1 MFKELYIYIYD
12 YKKLL
17 KENVTRD
24 YKKTDTEVA
33 SDINKVSKTVAQKM
47 HLDYKMEVFQ
57 KKESFVTLKDHKEN
71 FENNSKCRLI
81 NPSKTDIG
89 KIAKQILQSYVH
101 KLRDMAGVNRWGNT
115 TGVTEWF
122 SSMKGALKNPK
133 FLIFDIESFYPSISQ
148 QLLED
153 ALNYVGSFTRVTNDE
168 REIVMHARNSLLYH
182 DGSYWSKNSGDTYL
196 T

>member
-1 MFKELYIYIYD
+1 M
-12 YKKLL
+12 
-17 KENVTRD
+17 
-24 YKKTDTEVA
+24 A
-33 SDINKVSKTVAQKM
+33 SDINKVSKTIAQKI
-47 HLDYKMEVFQ
+47 HLDDKMEVFQ
-57 KKESFVTLKDHKEN
+57 KKESFVTLKDHKES

-101 KLRDMAGVNRWGNT
+101 KLRDMAGVNQWGNT

-153 ALNYVGSFTRVTNDE
+153 AFN
-168 REIVMHARNSLLYH
+168 
-182 DGSYWSKNSGDTYL
+182 
-196 T
+196 